1 MANNATA
8 FLDSGAPMPVTQGV
22 KQLVAQA
29 NLKIETWSLETA
41 LQKFGTDNVVFV
53 DIRDVRELWRDGK
66 VPGAVHAPRGMLE
79 FWFDP
84 DSPYHKPLF
93 ADDSKKFVLYC
104 RSGWRSA
111 LATAALKDMGLDNV
125 AHIDGGYSGWIE
137 AGGAS
142 ESVDPKSK

>member
-1 MANNATA
+1 
-8 FLDSGAPMPVTQGV
+8 MPVTKGV
-22 KQLVAQA
+22 RELVAEA
-29 NLKIETWSLETA
+29 SRKIQTLSLQEATER
-41 LQKFGTDNVVFV
+41 LGKDNVVFV

-93 ADDSKKFVLYC
+93 AEEDKQFVLYC

-125 AHIDGGYSGWIE
+125 AHIDGGYTAWME
-137 AGGAS
+137 AGGAI
-142 ESVDPKSK
+142 ESVEPKKDKPST